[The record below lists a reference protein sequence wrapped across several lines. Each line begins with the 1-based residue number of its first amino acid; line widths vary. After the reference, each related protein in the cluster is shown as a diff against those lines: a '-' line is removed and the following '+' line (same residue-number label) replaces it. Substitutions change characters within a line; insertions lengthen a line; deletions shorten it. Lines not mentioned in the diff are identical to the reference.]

1 MPTLHSYDY
10 AYIQVVPR
18 VERYEFINAGVIL
31 FCRTQRFLA
40 AQIYLDEARLHALAP
55 YLSIALVRTHLDL
68 IPHICAGEGPIGQLE
83 RAERFHWLVA
93 PHSTVIQSSPV
104 HSGLCHEPSAALE
117 HLVAQMRG
125 PEGSWEFGMRNVE
138 T

>member
-18 VERYEFINAGVIL
+18 VERCEFINTGVIL
-31 FCRTQRFLA
+31 FCRTRRFLA
-40 AQIYLDEARLHALAP
+40 AQIHLDEARLHALSP
-55 YLSIALVRTHLDL
+55 SLSTALVRTHLDL
-68 IPHICAGEGPIGQLE
+68 IPRICAGEGSIGQLE

-104 HSGLCHEPSAALE
+104 HSGLCQEPNAALE
-117 HLVAQMRG
+117 QLMAELRG
-125 PEGSWEFGMRNVE
+125 PQAAL
-138 T
+138 

>member
-18 VERYEFINAGVIL
+18 VERGELINAGVIL

-40 AQIYLDEARLHALAP
+40 AQIYLDEARLRALAP
-55 YLSIALVRTHLDL
+55 YLSLVTVHAHLDL
-68 IPHICAGEGPIGQLE
+68 IPRICAGEGPFGQFE

-93 PHSTVIQSSPV
+93 PHSTVIQASPV
-104 HSGLCHEPSAALE
+104 HSGLCQDPAAALAK
-117 HLVAQMRG
+117 LILDFRLTSAITSQ
-125 PEGSWEFGMRNVE
+125 SKI
-138 T
+138 